1 MRVCTELFFMGL
13 MLGWGPCLAFCTP
26 IVIPCVAG
34 SRRGWLEAFKGILA
48 FSFAR
53 IGAYG
58 VLGLLAA
65 LLGGL
70 ARERFYSER
79 WEWTIWIFGILFVL
93 ILGILLV
100 LGKEPRF
107 RLCHVLRRA
116 MVDSPIKSMTFLG
129 IVVGILPCAPLL
141 GILAYIAYLSKSALA
156 GAFWGLSFGLGTA
169 SSPLIIFGTLAGG
182 LPGTLIRSPRI
193 YSIFSRLC
201 GLFLIG
207 FAIQMMIKVV

>member
-1 MRVCTELFFMGL
+1 MGL
-13 MLGWGPCLAFCTP
+13 MLGCGPCLVFCTP
-26 IVIPCVAG
+26 IVIPYVAG
-34 SRRGWLEAFKGILA
+34 SKKGWLEAFKGILA
-48 FSFAR
+48 FSFTR
-53 IGAYG
+53 MGVCG
-58 VLGLLAA
+58 VLGFLAA

-107 RLCHVLRRA
+107 KLCHVLRREI
-116 MVDSPIKSMTFLG
+116 VDSPIKSMTFLG
-129 IVVGILPCAPLL
+129 VMVGILPCAPLL

-182 LPGTLIRSPRI
+182 LPGTVIRNPRI

-207 FAIQMMIKVV
+207 FAIQMMIKIV